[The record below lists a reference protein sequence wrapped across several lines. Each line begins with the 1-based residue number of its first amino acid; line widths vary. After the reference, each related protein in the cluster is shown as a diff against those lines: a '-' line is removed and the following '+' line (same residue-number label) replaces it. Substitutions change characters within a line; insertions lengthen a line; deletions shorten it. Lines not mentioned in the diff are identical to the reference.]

1 MSLEYYLY
9 CRKSYDIILQQLD
22 YIIDTYEDIN
32 DNTYFEENL
41 EKEDIE
47 LFETEINK
55 NFFIDRK
62 KHIEHL
68 RSVCHSKVLQLC
80 CHQII
85 EDDIDITPERSQ
97 RIRYCDICNFTE
109 EN

>member
-9 CRKSYDIILQQLD
+9 CRKSYDKILQQLD

-32 DNTYFEENL
+32 DTTYFEENL

-47 LFETEINK
+47 LFDTEQNK
-55 NFFIDRK
+55 NFFIERK
-62 KHIEHL
+62 KHIENL
-68 RSVCHSKVLQLC
+68 RSICNSKVLELC
-80 CHQII
+80 CHQIV

-97 RIRYCDICNFTE
+97 RIRYCDVCNFTE
-109 EN
+109 